1 VKTDRVRAVTL
12 GATLALAWASMA
24 GAQTSVASLEDLQAL
39 GSAKTVTVI
48 DTHAQKFQGTIADAS
63 ESVLWLRIGNQIRR
77 FQAAEIRTVN
87 VRKEDSLK
95 NGALLGAAVSGGLSS
110 LMFLDNE
117 CRDDPVCYK
126 ALGVYT
132 AAGALVGLAIDAMIH
147 GTTVVYR
154 ARSQPPHLVSVVP
167 IAGGGRRGVELTIRF

>member
-1 VKTDRVRAVTL
+1 MKTARFCAVTL
-12 GATLALAWASMA
+12 GSALVLTWATMA
-24 GAQTSVASLEDLQAL
+24 GAQTSVASLEDLKAL

-48 DTHAQKFQGTIADAS
+48 DTQAQKFQGTIADAS
-63 ESVLWLRIGNQIRR
+63 ESVLLLRIGNEIRR
-77 FQAAEIRTVN
+77 FPAADIRSVN
-87 VRKEDSLK
+87 VRREDSLK
-95 NGALLGAAVSGGLSS
+95 NGALIGAAVSGGLSS

-132 AAGALVGLAIDAMIH
+132 AAGALVGPAIDAMIH

-154 ARSQPPHLVSVVP
+154 PRSQPQHLVSVMP